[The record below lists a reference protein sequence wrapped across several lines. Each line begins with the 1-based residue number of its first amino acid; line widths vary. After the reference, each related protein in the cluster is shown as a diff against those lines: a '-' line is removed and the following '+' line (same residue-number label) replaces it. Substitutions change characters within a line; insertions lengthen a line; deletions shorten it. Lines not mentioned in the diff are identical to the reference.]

1 MKTPKQIA
9 IEMLRFDSDCLFDYY
24 YERDHE
30 DYDKASEA
38 KQREIGKQI
47 RKIELR
53 FLKML
58 DKAKG
63 KK

>member
-9 IEMLRFDSDCLFDYY
+9 IEMLSFDSGCLFDYY

-38 KQREIGKQI
+38 T
-47 RKIELR
+47 
-53 FLKML
+53 
-58 DKAKG
+58 
-63 KK
+63 